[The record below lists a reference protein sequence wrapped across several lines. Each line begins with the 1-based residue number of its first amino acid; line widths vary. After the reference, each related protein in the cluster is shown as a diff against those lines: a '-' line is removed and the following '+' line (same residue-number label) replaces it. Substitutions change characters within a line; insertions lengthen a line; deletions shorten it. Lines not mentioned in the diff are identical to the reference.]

1 MPTKKSHY
9 VDDDVKTS
17 DESDPN
23 QTDCLTDST
32 KQNEM
37 TAAETCKVL
46 STALENAMLK
56 IRKECD
62 LNDHEMDKNAIGEFV
77 SVMSSS
83 LSDRQLYLDAMR
95 SVKFQKH
102 HARRLFSA
110 LYPILKHTFDNE
122 HYVPLSAFED
132 ESCDGEEYPSG
143 EENQQKSRKNKR
155 NSTDLSQVSDD
166 DDYSVVPD
174 EASTQALMFIKY
186 CAMIVHAFLDN
197 QSQRRVN
204 ANSNVDRVY
213 DMIEE
218 LYVVAELL
226 HNNLFA
232 LNSCGR
238 EGVSVQREIIAMCEA
253 YWKGQFSDR
262 EELVTQL
269 IPLLVVKSLNGNAT
283 NADIKRLLNM
293 KEALRLL
300 DFQEKST
307 ISELRNLLLKT
318 VTSALFLK
326 NADGRKMIAFL
337 FQLDVSLVQDLHH
350 SIRIQIPYSKVSTLE
365 AYGEIYV
372 NAWKNVAQDKVELG
386 KNEDDNDEDSEGSTI
401 QSAIEDVLQD
411 LMVASLHAPSPHVA
425 KNILSVLSAFFAQKG
440 NPLFDD
446 LLYHM
451 YNPIL
456 WRALSAAN
464 PLIRIHASTI
474 LHMTFPLEDPNSSKG
489 HSKEVMSK
497 TIDTFISLLN
507 DDDPKVRIA
516 GCDAAIRI
524 MGVCWNLL
532 RSDHIRSLLNEIV
545 MKHVNDSSSA
555 AVRTQAVKGITLLLD
570 APASHGVLRPL
581 LPLVGNHIHDSV
593 ERVRLECVKMLLKLR
608 GIKGFKY
615 YHIVPS
621 QHILSRLAAEGEV
634 VGKATGPVASAITE
648 LLINSFFPKGAKG
661 SDQMRRT
668 LEFINQ
674 NPSAARVFYANI
686 SNHLEVNYI
695 SKLIVMLFKT
705 LKIGVEKDKRDKS
718 ENKSRKGNYSDE
730 TDVSDNEESE
740 QMRVSASNTHLMAGV
755 SETLSTVWSSI
766 YNDLTESDDKQCL
779 EFIQNS
785 ISLKDILQVCAYF
798 EDMKVRKISTENPL
812 NFEDC
817 DRVCTFLLCCTTF
830 ISSENAK
837 EFCSLMS
844 STINK
849 RKDVKLLPYY
859 AALCSWGLHDEV
871 AFSLSKAIDS
881 TFPNNPSLTKDDW
894 GDAISSEE
902 HEISTRGKRK
912 RPSCL
917 QVRNEKRSFVPDI
930 PHSKDAIEM
939 MGKILS
945 GNNQSAAIMRERIMY
960 SEIASSAIESS
971 LMKAT
976 ITAERIITQ
985 TVSTLITIHSHPIHL
1000 FRGF

>member
-9 VDDDVKTS
+9 VDGDVKTS

-23 QTDCLTDST
+23 QTDCSTDST
-32 KQNEM
+32 KHTEM
-37 TAAETCKVL
+37 TAAESCKVL

-56 IRKECD
+56 IRKESD
-62 LNDHEMDKNAIGEFV
+62 SNDDGMDQNAIGDFM
-77 SVMSSS
+77 SVFSSS
-83 LSDRQLYLDAMR
+83 LSDRQLYLDTIR
-95 SVKFQKH
+95 SAKFQKH

-110 LYPILKHTFDNE
+110 LYPILKHMFDDEMN
-122 HYVPLSAFED
+122 YVPLSAFED
-132 ESCDGEEYPSG
+132 ESCDGEDYPSG
-143 EENQQKSRKNKR
+143 EENNQQKSRKNKR
-155 NSTDLSQVSDD
+155 NSTDLSQVSDE

-186 CAMIVHAFLDN
+186 SAMIVHAFLDN
-197 QSQRRVN
+197 QSQRRVDKNTN
-204 ANSNVDRVY
+204 ADRIY

-238 EGVSVQREIIAMCEA
+238 EGVSVQREIISMCES

-283 NADIKRLLNM
+283 NADIKRLWNM

-307 ISELRNLLLKT
+307 ITELRNLLLKT

-372 NAWKNVAQDKVELG
+372 NAWKNVAQDNEGEHG
-386 KNEDDNDEDSEGSTI
+386 KNEDDYDEDSEGTTI
-401 QSAIEDVLQD
+401 QSAIEEVLQD
-411 LMVASLHAPSPHVA
+411 LMVASLNAPSPHVA
-425 KNILSVLSAFFAQKG
+425 KSILSVLSAFFAQKG

-474 LHMTFPLEDPNSSKG
+474 LHMTFPLEDPNSIKG

-507 DDDPKVRIA
+507 DEDPKVRIA

-615 YHIVPS
+615 YHVVPS

-634 VGKATGPVASAITE
+634 VGKPTGPVASAITE

-674 NPSAARVFYANI
+674 NPSAAKVFYANI

-718 ENKSRKGNYSDE
+718 ENKSKKGNNSDG
-730 TDVSDNEESE
+730 SDSEESA
-740 QMRVSASNTHLMAGV
+740 QIRVSASNTHLMAGV
-755 SETLSTVWSSI
+755 SETLCTVWSSI
-766 YNDLTESDDKQCL
+766 YNDLIESEDKQCL

-798 EDMKVRKISTENPL
+798 EDMKVRKISKENPL

-830 ISSENAK
+830 IPSENAK
-837 EFCSLMS
+837 EFCSFMS

-849 RKDVKLLPYY
+849 RKDVNLLPYY
-859 AALCSWGLHDEV
+859 AALCSWGLHNEV

-881 TFPNNPSLTKDDW
+881 TFPKNPSTKDDW

-912 RPSCL
+912 RPSCF
-917 QVRNEKRSFVPDI
+917 QVGNEKRSFIPDI
-930 PHSKDAIEM
+930 PRSKVIEM
-939 MGKILS
+939 IGKIMR
-945 GNNQSAAIMRERIMY
+945 GNDQSAEIMRERMMS
-960 SEIASSAIESS
+960 SEIASNAIESS

-985 TVSTLITIHSHPIHL
+985 MVSTWI
-1000 FRGF
+1000 